1 MNIETINGQR
11 VLTPDENMWLYNESE
26 RVISDK
32 VYLGVEADESDWV
45 DITDERKQ
53 ELEALWYENETSG
66 DVGTTDTATIEDYQ
80 NALTELGVD
89 LDA

>member
-1 MNIETINGQR
+1 MIIETINGQR
-11 VLTPDENMWLYNESE
+11 VLTPDTNMWLCNESQ

-32 VYLGVEADESDWV
+32 VYLGVEADASDWTE
-45 DITDERKQ
+45 ITDDRKQ
-53 ELEALWYENETSG
+53 ELEALWYEDITS
-66 DVGTTDTATIEDYQ
+66 DDIATIEDYQ

>member
-11 VLTPDENMWLYNESE
+11 VLTPDENMWLYNESQK
-26 RVISDK
+26 VISDK
-32 VYLGVEADESDWV
+32 VYLGVEADESEWI
-45 DITDERKQ
+45 DITDEHKQ
-53 ELEALWYENETSG
+53 ELEALWYEDETSG
-66 DVGTTDTATIEDYQ
+66 DMATEEDYR

>member
-1 MNIETINGQR
+1 MTIETINNQR
-11 VLTPDENMWLYNESE
+11 VLTPDTNMWLYNESQ

-32 VYLGVEADESDWV
+32 VYLGVEADESEWTE
-45 DITDERKQ
+45 ITDERKQ
-53 ELEALWYENETSG
+53 ELEALWYGDETSG
-66 DVGTTDTATIEDYQ
+66 DTATVEDYQ